1 MSDPNT
7 PENPSTPAVEAD
19 ADATPTAAMTPVPPA
34 APQTQVP
41 SPSSG
46 RHTRTILEVVGGVA
60 AAVLIVVAAGVGFV
74 TGIAVGDSHDRD
86 GRGYEQAGEMWGGD
100 GMGRGH
106 GGDGMGRGHGGDGDM
121 GRGYGDGSMDGPM
134 GGHMDVPMN
143 EGFLPQG

>member
-74 TGIAVGDSHDRD
+74 AGIAVGDSHDRD
-86 GRGYEQAGEMWGGD
+86 GRGYEQAGEMWGGHGD
-100 GMGRGH
+100 RGRGH
-106 GGDGMGRGHGGDGDM
+106 GGDGMGRG
-121 GRGYGDGSMDGPM
+121 YGDAPMGGQMDGPM
-134 GGHMDVPMN
+134 GGPM
-143 EGFLPQG
+143 GDRWMSR

>member
-74 TGIAVGDSHDRD
+74 AGIAVGDSHDRD
-86 GRGYEQAGEMWGGD
+86 GRGYEQAGEMWGGHGD
-100 GMGRGH
+100 GGRGH
-106 GGDGMGRGHGGDGDM
+106 SGDGM
-121 GRGYGDGSMDGPM
+121 GRGYGDGPMDDQMDGPM
-134 GGHMDVPMN
+134 GGPMDVPMN
-143 EGFLPQG
+143 EELLPQG